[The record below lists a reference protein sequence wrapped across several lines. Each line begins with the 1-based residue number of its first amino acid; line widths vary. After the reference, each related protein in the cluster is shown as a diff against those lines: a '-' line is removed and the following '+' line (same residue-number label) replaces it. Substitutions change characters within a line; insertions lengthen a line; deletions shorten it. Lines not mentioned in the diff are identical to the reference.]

1 MLKFSLKT
9 AAILSLSSCLLL
21 SGCGLKAGLY
31 LPQRPSATIPVES
44 TPIERTGDD
53 GAAKQAA
60 TSSET
65 AAEPAPQPQR

>member
-31 LPQRPSATIPVES
+31 LPQRPSTTIPVES

-53 GAAKQAA
+53 GAAEKTPAGG
-60 TSSET
+60 ET
-65 AAEPAPQPQR
+65 AEPAPQPQR

>member
-31 LPQRPSATIPVES
+31 LPQRPSAAVPVES
-44 TPIERTGDD
+44 TPIEHAGESAPAPSAERGEST
-53 GAAKQAA
+53 
-60 TSSET
+60 
-65 AAEPAPQPQR
+65 EPAARVQN

>member
-44 TPIERTGDD
+44 TPIERTSDD
-53 GAAKQAA
+53 GAAEKAPA
-60 TSSET
+60 RGET
-65 AAEPAPQPQR
+65 AEPAPQPQR

>member
-31 LPQRPSATIPVES
+31 LPQAPSRTPVPVES
-44 TPIERTGDD
+44 TPIEHADESAPAPSAERGE
-53 GAAKQAA
+53 
-60 TSSET
+60 SSEP
-65 AAEPAPQPQR
+65 AARPQN